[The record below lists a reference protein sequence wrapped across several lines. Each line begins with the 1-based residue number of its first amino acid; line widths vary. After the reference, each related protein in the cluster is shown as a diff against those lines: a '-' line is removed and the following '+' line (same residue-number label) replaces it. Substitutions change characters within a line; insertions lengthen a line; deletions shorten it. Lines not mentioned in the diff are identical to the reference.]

1 MTTTTLAFPDDDPTL
16 RYQAEG
22 LAATT
27 AALQLNG
34 PIKPVPYFT
43 TTDAAPACSVC
54 GDPGRAVDDGT
65 GEPYALCDAGD
76 EAHLSVRETLPALT
90 GDQVRLLRQ
99 ADRGDLYLGRETGV
113 WFRRSELGR
122 FLVKARPADAA
133 GLHTRGLITAT
144 RPVARTRWLAGEVTD
159 AGRALLASAADLD
172 VILSEPYRLWVT
184 GEGPRPAAAD
194 QLAA

>member
-1 MTTTTLAFPDDDPTL
+1 MTTTTTLAFPDDDPTR

-22 LAATT
+22 FDALT
-27 AALQLNG
+27 AALDLNG
-34 PIKPVPYFT
+34 PLKPVPYI
-43 TTDAAPACSVC
+43 TDSV
-54 GDPGRAVDDGT
+54 
-65 GEPYALCDAGD
+65 
-76 EAHLSVRETLPALT
+76 LT
-90 GDQVRLLRQ
+90 SDQVRLLRQ

-133 GLHTRGLITAT
+133 ELHTRGLITAT